1 MTPDAIG
8 GEATMSPD
16 ADWTRW
22 CHNCGVEITWA
33 PVRAW
38 GRYYCCAACLRGEGC
53 DCPPP
58 LEDGEESIIEEHRG
72 EVERVW

>member
-1 MTPDAIG
+1 
-8 GEATMSPD
+8 MSPN

-38 GRYYCCAACLRGEGC
+38 GRYYCCSACLRGERC

-58 LEDGEESIIEEHRG
+58 LENEEESIVEEHRG
-72 EVERVW
+72 GVERVW

>member
-1 MTPDAIG
+1 MTPN
-8 GEATMSPD
+8 

-38 GRYYCCAACLRGEGC
+38 GRYYCCSACLRGERC
-53 DCPPP
+53 ECPPT
-58 LEDGEESIIEEHRG
+58 LEDEEEIIVEERRG